1 MNRLPA
7 DVSRHVADLLTARE
21 ALALLFAGGRRGCN
35 LTSAFREANTL
46 RRVARVRNETDAALF
61 SRWDA
66 LPGSLHEFVLAA
78 TSQPERLLAG
88 VFRGA
93 ARAGVAALSRVDV
106 ARLRIPRRRSRE
118 VDERAMVRSLRREFS
133 PETVQMLEENAVALG
148 DDSSVKSLLLSLGI
162 DNTTDSFFAGAIGQL
177 ASVRAGRGRG
187 TPQARATRAW
197 IARHALTRMP
207 ASPQTPESHTS
218 IYTKV
223 ADLLLQHWVF
233 PQLGA
238 PSIGG
243 RDIALVYDRVR
254 IAPLADPALPGRD
267 ICDVCLGHDGTQR
280 RALLCCRVCD
290 YALCGACCGR
300 AQQDTHECAP
310 RLIDIGYGLSKSPSA
325 YTEHV
330 KLVLRDYFSAGAVI
344 DSEDRLRANEALHA
358 RIKAQEAWVA
368 TAAADRLRARAQ
380 LARGPAAHEA
390 WLARVYGDA
399 PEMGE

>member
-35 LTSAFREANTL
+35 LTSAFREANT
-46 RRVARVRNETDAALF
+46 RGA
-61 SRWDA
+61 SRACATRPTRASRDGA
-66 LPGSLHEFVLAA
+66 LPGRS
-78 TSQPERLLAG
+78 TSSCSRRRPSPSGLAG
-88 VFRGA
+88 VFR
-93 ARAGVAALSRVDV
+93 ARARASRRCRASTSRGSD
-106 ARLRIPRRRSRE
+106 PRRRSRG
-118 VDERAMVRSLRREFS
+118 VGGAMIRSLRREFS

-177 ASVRAGRGRG
+177 ASARAGRGRG

-254 IAPLADPALPGRD
+254 IAPLVDPALPGRD
-267 ICDVCLGHDGTQR
+267 MR
-280 RALLCCRVCD
+280 
-290 YALCGACCGR
+290 
-300 AQQDTHECAP
+300 AP
-310 RLIDIGYGLSKSPSA
+310 RPRRHAASL
-325 YTEHV
+325 
-330 KLVLRDYFSAGAVI
+330 LR
-344 DSEDRLRANEALHA
+344 
-358 RIKAQEAWVA
+358 
-368 TAAADRLRARAQ
+368 
-380 LARGPAAHEA
+380 
-390 WLARVYGDA
+390 
-399 PEMGE
+399 

>member
-106 ARLRIPRRRSRE
+106 ARLRIPGAGRAR
-118 VDERAMVRSLRREFS
+118 DERAMIRSLRREFS

-177 ASVRAGRGRG
+177 ASARAGRGRG
-187 TPQARATRAW
+187 APQARATRAW

-267 ICDVCLGHDGTQR
+267 ICDACLGHDGTQR

-380 LARGPAAHEA
+380 LARARGARGRLAATA
-390 WLARVYGDA
+390 A
-399 PEMGE
+399 PEMGSSAGL